1 MEKSTPSW
9 HLASNALFARVDP
22 ATLAAFDTD
31 GHWVHLAGGQTLFR
45 QGDSADALYLVAR
58 GSLQVIVEEPDG
70 RERIVDTLGRGAL
83 VGELALLLNDTRT
96 ATVIARRDSDLVR
109 IDKAAFDQLIDTY
122 PSIAVGIA
130 RMLGAR
136 LKRTTRFTGIDSRI
150 RTVALLPIAPG
161 ASTYA
166 FGERLIAA
174 LADSVPDV
182 CLVTADLV
190 DREHPGAADS
200 DPESEEGRR
209 VLRWMSGLEDRFRY
223 VIFEADP
230 SRPTWTRRCL
240 READVILLLAAAADD
255 PRRTAIE
262 QTFLPDDRRRTPV
275 ELVLQHETSG
285 TPITGTARWLDARSL
300 ARHHHVRVDCD
311 DDYRRVARFLT
322 GRAVGLVLSGGGA
335 RGLAHIGVIKALR
348 ANGWPIDMIAGASMG
363 AIIAAQYATGHDA
376 DEIAVLTRREFAG
389 RQELDLTLPMVALYS
404 ASATVRKMKRLFGE
418 VCIEDLPVGFF
429 CTTTNLTRA
438 ESVVHDRGP
447 VWLWTRTSCSIP
459 GLAPPVC
466 REGDLLVDGGLLNNL
481 PADVMRQRCDGVVI
495 GVDVTSGVD
504 LRTTG
509 DLRPQVSGWPLLWER
524 VAHARRPNV
533 TAFPTIVD
541 ILSRTALVG
550 SIRDA
555 ARMEAQ
561 CDVYLQ
567 PLVER
572 FAMTDFRE
580 IDALVDAGYQAT
592 EAALAAL
599 RADEP

>member
-1 MEKSTPSW
+1 MEKEKDTPSW

-22 ATLAAFDTD
+22 ATLATFDTD
-31 GHWVHLAGGQTLFR
+31 GHWLHLAGGQTLFR
-45 QGDSADALYLVAR
+45 QGDAADALYLVAR
-58 GSLQVIVEEPDG
+58 GSLQVIVEETDG
-70 RERIVDTLGRGAL
+70 RERIVDTLGRGAV

-96 ATVIARRDSDLVR
+96 ATVIARRDSELVR
-109 IDKAAFDQLIDTY
+109 IDKAEFDRLIDTY

-136 LKRTTRFTGIDSRI
+136 LKRTTRFTAVDSRI
-150 RTVALLPIAPG
+150 RTIALLPIAPD
-161 ASTYA
+161 ASAYI

-174 LADSVPDV
+174 IAAESAPEV
-182 CLVTADLV
+182 CLVTPELV

-200 DPESEEGRR
+200 DPESEEGRHVR
-209 VLRWMSGLEDRFRY
+209 RWTSGLEDRFRF
-223 VIFEADP
+223 VVFAADP
-230 SRPTWTRRCL
+230 ARQTWTRHCL
-240 READVILLLAAAADD
+240 READVILLIAPAAGD
-255 PRRTAIE
+255 PRRSAIE
-262 QTFLPDDRRRTPV
+262 QTFLPENIHRRTPV
-275 ELVLQHETSG
+275 ELVLLHDTSS
-285 TPITGTARWLDARSL
+285 PSITGTARWLDSRSL
-300 ARHHHVRVDCD
+300 ARHHHVRADCD

-363 AIIAAQYATGHDA
+363 AIIAAQYATGHDP
-376 DEIAVLTRREFAG
+376 DQIAVLTRREFAG

-438 ESVVHDRGP
+438 EPVVHDRGP

-481 PADVMRQRCDGVVI
+481 PVDVMRQRCNGVVI

-504 LRTTG
+504 LRTTAE
-509 DLRPQVSGWPLLWER
+509 LRPHVSGWPLLWER
-524 VAHARRPNV
+524 LAHARRANV

-567 PLVER
+567 PQVEQ

-599 RADEP
+599 R